1 MKHTTISSDVFAMCA
16 VALFTTLSLVSCT
29 PSTHH
34 AETLPTAPPQTV
46 TTTPSSPALS
56 TDTDAPQNEP
66 AAQAETSPSL
76 LESWYERYRKPPYP
90 LDGESRE
97 AIRDKKGRL
106 ECPDLEFETY
116 RGTTL
121 KYTKAIKVNAHF
133 KPQLERFEEIVA
145 EVATEVYGRPPSKI
159 WHYGTYNC
167 RTIRKRKHR
176 LSEHAFGNAID
187 IAGFRFDTLPKSKRE
202 GLTHKRAG
210 RSFKVSVLDHWDAED
225 GFERLHALF
234 LKGLVMRLMHDDV
247 FRGMIVPP
255 APGHHN
261 HLHLDMGRWSYLRG
275 DITPPPAVDNENQS

>member
-121 KYTKAIKVNAHF
+121 KYTKAIDAFERVSKDYPF
-133 KPQLERFEEIVA
+133 KDIMVEANRHSGEIL
-145 EVATEVYGRPPSKI
+145 
-159 WHYGTYNC
+159 
-167 RTIRKRKHR
+167 RKMT
-176 LSEHAFGNAID
+176 AFGN
-187 IAGFRFDTLPKSKRE
+187 
-202 GLTHKRAG
+202 
-210 RSFKVSVLDHWDAED
+210 
-225 GFERLHALF
+225 
-234 LKGLVMRLMHDDV
+234 
-247 FRGMIVPP
+247 
-255 APGHHN
+255 
-261 HLHLDMGRWSYLRG
+261 
-275 DITPPPAVDNENQS
+275 TPFPR